1 MSNKKQ
7 IKNAVIG
14 EVFIGMTEENILTAW
29 VILNFGI
36 AKQGFGGLDLSID
49 GNAKTFL
56 VSVLNVVGVPEVKQ
70 LVGKAVR
77 VEHDHSKVYAI
88 GNFIDD
94 KWYHIDGK
102 PQVIDAEVVEVTR
115 PAELTDEE
123 KANAATLDVVVDE
136 EGKKHYGL
144 NAEPGKM
151 GASIPTG

>member
-14 EVFIGMTEENILTAW
+14 EVFIGMTEENVLTAW

-36 AKQGFGGLDLSID
+36 AKQGFGGLDLSLD
-49 GNAKTFL
+49 GNANTFL

-77 VEHDHSKVYAI
+77 VEHDHTKVYAI

-94 KWYHIDGK
+94 KWYHIDGR
-102 PQVIDAEVVEVTR
+102 PQVIDAEAVEVT
-115 PAELTDEE
+115 LTDEE
-123 KANAATLDVVVDE
+123 KANAATPDVIVDE
-136 EGKKHYGL
+136 DGKKHYGL
-144 NAEPGKM
+144 DAEPGKM